1 MFRVR
6 RQFGFTLVEILV
18 VLAVVML
25 LAGALLGVG
34 KYITVRAQVQLCE
47 SQLEVISTA
56 LEQYYDDHGVFPFE
70 ADLTYSQLN
79 LQADLIGS
87 VSSGDF
93 TGLDYAP
100 SSAALFYFLD
110 KSVNSRK
117 IIEALSGDLL
127 TNKDGSG
134 ADLTIDLI
142 SGDTI
147 DLVRFIDPWDMSIR
161 YEYAAGAAF
170 PKLTAA
176 GPDKEFDTAD
186 DIKSP

>member
-56 LEQYYDDHGVFPFE
+56 LEQYYDDHETFPV
-70 ADLTYSQLN
+70 AVLN
-79 LQADLIGS
+79 EGHLIAALGGGTM
-87 VSSGDF
+87 SGTFSTVDI
-93 TGLDYAP
+93 AAS

-127 TNKDGSG
+127 TNKDGTG
-134 ADLTIDLI
+134 ADLTIDLA